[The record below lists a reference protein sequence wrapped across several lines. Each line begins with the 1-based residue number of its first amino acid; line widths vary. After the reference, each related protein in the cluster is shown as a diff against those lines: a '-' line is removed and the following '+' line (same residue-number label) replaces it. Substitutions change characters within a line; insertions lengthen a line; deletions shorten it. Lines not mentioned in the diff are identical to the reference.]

1 MTNWLF
7 HLIFAIRKSRLRKV
21 ICQLNQALV
30 AIKDPIPC
38 FVVAYNN
45 YSYIKLMVDQLSIK
59 GLTPII
65 FDNKSSDPALMNYL
79 KSIHNN
85 QAFVIFSNRNY
96 GHKIGFL
103 PGVYDCMPQ
112 FFAYTDPDLLFQD
125 DLPTYFLDQLKALTI
140 EYGVF
145 KAGMALSLVAGDF
158 KNDLF
163 IKKNNNRSMPFSRT
177 YSVQEWE
184 QRYWNFKLDR
194 QDELEIYAAPLDTTF
209 AVYNK
214 ANYHGKFIDGIRVAG
229 AYQAVHLP
237 WFKDIDVMSQNER
250 QKYLKSNVSSSW
262 K

>member
-1 MTNWLF
+1 MTNLLS
-7 HLIFAIRKSRLRKV
+7 HLVYGIRKSRLRAV
-21 ICQLNQALV
+21 IHQLNQALV
-30 AIKDPIPC
+30 VVKDPIPC

-45 YSYIKLMVDQLSIK
+45 YSYTKLMVDQLSTK
-59 GLTPII
+59 GLTPVI
-65 FDNKSSDPALMNYL
+65 FDNKSTDPVLIDYL

-85 QAFVIFSNRNY
+85 QAFVVFSNRNY

-103 PGVYDCMPQ
+103 PGVFDCMPQ

-125 DLPTYFLDQLKALTI
+125 DLPTCFLDQLKALTI

-145 KAGMALSLVAGDF
+145 KAGMALSLIAGDF
-158 KNDLF
+158 KNGLF
-163 IKKNNNRSMPFSRT
+163 INKKHDGSIPFSRT

-184 QRYWNFKLDR
+184 QKYWNFKLAR
-194 QDELEIYAAPLDTTF
+194 QDELEVYAAPLDTTF

-214 ANYHGKFIDGIRVAG
+214 SNYQGKFIDGVRVAG

-237 WFKDIDVMSQNER
+237 WFKNIDVMSQDER
-250 QKYLKSNVSSSW
+250 LLYLKANVSSTW